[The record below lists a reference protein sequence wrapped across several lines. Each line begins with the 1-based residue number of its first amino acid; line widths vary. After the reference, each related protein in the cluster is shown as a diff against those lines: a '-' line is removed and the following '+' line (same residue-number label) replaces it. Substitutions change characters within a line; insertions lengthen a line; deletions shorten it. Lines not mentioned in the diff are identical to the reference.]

1 MSAREALALAQG
13 YWSGASTTGQ
23 NTTAAQ
29 TLYGMSQGN
38 GSRWRKNRSGGG
50 VGNGNMSRGNST
62 FYNGNNSGSMRRRR
76 GGGVSHGNR
85 GRGNTT
91 RYNMRKNRKNR
102 KGTRKSRR

>member
-50 VGNGNMSRGNST
+50 LGNGNMSRGNST
-62 FYNGNNSGSMRRRR
+62 FYKGNNNGMMRRRR

-91 RYNMRKNRKNR
+91 RYNRTNR

>member
-50 VGNGNMSRGNST
+50 LGNGNMSRGNST
-62 FYNGNNSGSMRRRR
+62 FYNGNNNGMMRRRR

-91 RYNMRKNRKNR
+91 RYNRKNR